1 MRVPTRSDGTRS
13 GVNWI
18 RLNVPPTTDAS
29 VLIVRVFASPGTPS
43 SSTWPPVSS
52 ATMTRSSIAS
62 CPMITRLIS
71 KSALSSAS
79 RGSSY
84 TWLSLMRP
92 KLRGRRSPAHN
103 GEATNLSGVRVLV
116 AEDER
121 RVADA
126 VARGL
131 RREGMAVDV
140 AYDGASALDKARL
153 NGYDVVVL
161 DRDLPALHGD
171 EVCRTLREEDHD
183 SRVLM
188 LTAASGTEDLVDG
201 LSLGADDSLAK
212 PFAFDE
218 LVARLRALARRATP
232 SRPPTL
238 RAGDLELDPARPTVT
253 RAREPVE
260 LTPKEFAVL
269 EALMAA
275 GGAVVSNDEL
285 VARVWDE
292 NADPFTNS
300 G

>member
-1 MRVPTRSDGTRS
+1 M
-13 GVNWI
+13 
-18 RLNVPPTTDAS
+18 
-29 VLIVRVFASPGTPS
+29 
-43 SSTWPPVSS
+43 
-52 ATMTRSSIAS
+52 
-62 CPMITRLIS
+62 
-71 KSALSSAS
+71 
-79 RGSSY
+79 
-84 TWLSLMRP
+84 
-92 KLRGRRSPAHN
+92 
-103 GEATNLSGVRVLV
+103 RVLV

-140 AYDGASALDKARL
+140 AYDGATALDKARL

-161 DRDLPALHGD
+161 DRDLPAVHGD
-171 EVCRTLREEDHD
+171 EVCRTLRDEGHNC
-183 SRVLM
+183 RVLM

-201 LSLGADDSLAK
+201 LSLGADDYMAK

-218 LVARLRALARRATP
+218 LVARLHALARRAHP
-232 SRPPTL
+232 PLPPTL
-238 RAGDLELDPARPTVT
+238 HAGDLELDPARHTVE
-253 RAREPVE
+253 RAGRPLD

-275 GGAVVSNDEL
+275 GGGVVSNDEL

-300 G
+300 VRMTVLRLRRKLGSPPVIETVKGVGYRV

>member
-1 MRVPTRSDGTRS
+1 M
-13 GVNWI
+13 
-18 RLNVPPTTDAS
+18 
-29 VLIVRVFASPGTPS
+29 
-43 SSTWPPVSS
+43 
-52 ATMTRSSIAS
+52 
-62 CPMITRLIS
+62 
-71 KSALSSAS
+71 
-79 RGSSY
+79 
-84 TWLSLMRP
+84 
-92 KLRGRRSPAHN
+92 
-103 GEATNLSGVRVLV
+103 RVLV

-140 AYDGASALDKARL
+140 AYDGATALDKARL

-161 DRDLPALHGD
+161 DRDLPVMHGD
-171 EVCRTLREEDHD
+171 EVCRTLRGEDHH

-188 LTAASGTEDLVDG
+188 LTAASGTEDLVNG
-201 LSLGADDSLAK
+201 LSLGADDYMAK

-218 LVARLRALARRATP
+218 LVARLHALARRSNP
-232 SRPPTL
+232 PLPPTL
-238 RAGDLELDPARPTVT
+238 HAGDLELDPARHTVE
-253 RAREPVE
+253 RAGRPVD

-275 GGAVVSNDEL
+275 GGGVVSNDEL

-300 G
+300 VRMTVLRLRRKLGAPPVIETVKGVGYRV